1 MSLAIAEYINTENIM
16 NESVFTQLSTLGS
29 SIVLIFGI
37 LLLWRRSVSTYISSF
52 RWQSVVLS
60 LVVAAIG
67 YFGNDPELYIIAA
80 FSFILKA
87 VIMPHYLE
95 RMRSR
100 LEITREVEPY
110 VNNAASL
117 IVAGLLVI
125 LAYTITRPLMLVSE
139 LPTRSGI
146 PLAMGLIFVGFFV
159 ILSRKKALTQIIGF
173 LVMENGIVLL
183 AALGTYGIPMI
194 VEIGVFLD
202 VLMGFLVMQV
212 LVYHI
217 HDTFESIDVN
227 QLNQLKH

>member
-1 MSLAIAEYINTENIM
+1 M
-16 NESVFTQLSTLGS
+16 NDSIFSQLTTLGS

-37 LLLWRRSVSTYISSF
+37 FLLWRRSVSAYIRSF
-52 RWQSVVLS
+52 RWQSAVLS
-60 LVVAAIG
+60 IVLALIG
-67 YFGNDPELYIIAA
+67 YFGHDPELYFVAV
-80 FSFILKA
+80 FSFLLKA
-87 VIMPHYLE
+87 LILPHYLE

-100 LEITREVEPY
+100 LEVTRETDPY

-117 IVAGLLVI
+117 ILAGLLVL
-125 LAYTITRPLMLVSE
+125 LAYTVTRPLMLVST
-139 LPTRSGI
+139 LPTRSGM

-173 LVMENGIVLL
+173 LVLENGVVLL
-183 AALGTYGIPMI
+183 AALGTYGIPLI

-202 VLMGFLVMQV
+202 LLMGFLVMQV

-217 HDTFESIDVN
+217 HGTFESIDVD

>member
-1 MSLAIAEYINTENIM
+1 M
-16 NESVFTQLSTLGS
+16 NDSAFSQLSTFGS

-37 LLLWRRSVSTYISSF
+37 LLLWRRSISAYINAF
-52 RWQSVVLS
+52 RLQSAVLAGVIV
-60 LVVAAIG
+60 LIG
-67 YFGNDPELYIIAA
+67 YYGHDPELYLVAA
-80 FSFILKA
+80 FTFALKA
-87 VIMPHYLE
+87 LIMPYYLE

-100 LEITREVEPY
+100 LGVTRETEPY
-110 VNNAASL
+110 VNYATSL
-117 IVAGLLVI
+117 ILAGLLVL
-125 LAYTITRPLMLVSE
+125 LAYSITRPLMLVST

-173 LVMENGIVLL
+173 LVLENGIVLL
-183 AALGTYGIPMI
+183 AALGTYGIPLI

-212 LVYHI
+212 LVYQI
-217 HDTFESIDVN
+217 HGTFESIDVD